1 MSLVTKNNNN
11 NKQRVALIFGI
22 TGQDGSYLAEY
33 LLTLEYKIIGVMRRS
48 SSFNTG
54 RIDHIR
60 DKIEL
65 VYGDIADTACVFEL
79 VNKYIP
85 DEIYNLA
92 AQSHVAISFQLE
104 KYTMDVD
111 ALGPLNILQAVRLLN
126 LNDKCKIYQAST
138 SELYGNTLNTHHL
151 TSLDENSPMNPVSPY
166 AIAKL
171 YAYHMIRHY
180 RDAFGIFAVNGILQN
195 HESSRR
201 GDNFVTKK
209 IVLWAKY
216 KWFSSLQNY
225 GMKKDKL
232 RAVREPLHIGKLD
245 SSRDWSHAKDMVKGM
260 WLMLQTSTPED
271 YVLGSGVR
279 TTVRTFIEKVVKAYG
294 FKVEWKGS
302 GLEEKGYIEGE
313 VAIIVDPR
321 YYRPNELSDLVG
333 NPEKAKTKLG
343 WKQEYTIDTLIDEM
357 IKNS

>member
-1 MSLVTKNNNN
+1 MI
-11 NKQRVALIFGI
+11 ALIFGI
-22 TGQDGSYLAEY
+22 TGQDGSYLSE
-33 LLTLEYKIIGVMRRS
+33 LLLEKGYTVVGIMRRS

-60 DKIEL
+60 DKLTL
-65 VYGDIADTACVFEL
+65 VYGDISDTACVFEIIE
-79 VNKYIP
+79 KYKP

-111 ALGPLNILQAVRLLN
+111 ALGPLNILQAIRLLN
-126 LNDKCKIYQAST
+126 LKDKCKVYQAST
-138 SELYGNTLNTHHL
+138 SELYGNSLITHNL

-180 RDAFGIFAVNGILQN
+180 RKAFNMFVVNGILQN

-216 KWFSSLQNY
+216 NWFSTDNKVEKS
-225 GMKKDKL
+225 K
-232 RAVREPLHIGKLD
+232 LHIGRLD

-260 WLMLQTSTPED
+260 WLILQQ
-271 YVLGSGVR
+271 
-279 TTVRTFIEKVVKAYG
+279 
-294 FKVEWKGS
+294 
-302 GLEEKGYIEGE
+302 
-313 VAIIVDPR
+313 
-321 YYRPNELSDLVG
+321 SDTRRFCLR
-333 NPEKAKTKLG
+333 
-343 WKQEYTIDTLIDEM
+343 
-357 IKNS
+357 

>member
-1 MSLVTKNNNN
+1 MSSQLKT
-11 NKQRVALIFGI
+11 ALIFGV
-22 TGQDGSYLAEY
+22 TGQDGSYLSEF
-33 LLTLEYKIIGVMRRS
+33 LLQLQNYRIIGIMRRS

-65 VYGDIADTACVFEL
+65 VYGDISDTTCIFEL
-79 VNKYIP
+79 INKYQP

-92 AQSHVAISFQLE
+92 AQSHVAVSFQLE

-111 ALGPLNILQAVRLLN
+111 ALGPLNILQAIRLLN
-126 LNDKCKIYQAST
+126 LKDKTKVYQAST
-138 SELYGNTLNTHHL
+138 SELYGNTLNTHNL
-151 TSLDENSPMNPVSPY
+151 TFLDENSPMNPVSPY

-171 YAYHMIRHY
+171 YAYHMVKHY

-216 KWFSSLQNY
+216 KWFSCSFLKEDKVEDKKEILQ
-225 GMKKDKL
+225 
-232 RAVREPLHIGKLD
+232 IGRLD

-260 WLMLQTSTPED
+260 WLILQSSTPKD

-279 TTVRTFIEKVVKAYG
+279 TTVRSFIEKVVKKYNSEI
-294 FKVEWKGS
+294 VWKNS
-302 GLEEKGYIEGE
+302 GVNEEGYINGE
-313 VAIIVDPR
+313 LAIKVNPK

-333 NPEKAKTKLG
+333 NPEKARTELG
-343 WKQEYTIDTLIDEM
+343 WTPSYNIDKLIDEM
-357 IKNS
+357 IVNS

>member
-1 MSLVTKNNNN
+1 MSSIDK
-11 NKQRVALIFGI
+11 KVALIFGI
-22 TGQDGSYLAEY
+22 TGQDGSYLSEY
-33 LLTLEYKIIGVMRRS
+33 LLSLHNYKIIGIMRRS

-54 RIDHIR
+54 KIDHIR
-60 DKIEL
+60 NKIEL
-65 VYGDIADTACVFEL
+65 VYGDISDTACVFEL
-79 VNKYIP
+79 ISKYQP

-111 ALGPLNILQAVRLLN
+111 ALGPLNILQAIRLLG
-126 LNDKCKIYQAST
+126 LKDKCKVYQAST

-151 TSLDENSPMNPVSPY
+151 TSLDEHSPMNPVSPY

-171 YAYHMIRHY
+171 YAYHMVRHY

-216 KWFSSLQNY
+216 KWFSTFQN
-225 GMKKDKL
+225 KDIKNNTTL
-232 RAVREPLHIGKLD
+232 RGDREPLHIGKLD

-260 WLMLQTSTPED
+260 WLILQSSTPED

-279 TTVRTFIEKVVKAYG
+279 TTVRTFIEKVIKAFG
-294 FKVEWKGS
+294 FTVEWKGS
-302 GLEEKGYIEGE
+302 GLDEKGYIQNE
-313 VAIIVDPR
+313 VAIIVDSR

-343 WKQEYTIDTLIDEM
+343 WKPEYTIDTLIEEM
-357 IKNS
+357 IENS

>member
-1 MSLVTKNNNN
+1 MSK
-11 NKQRVALIFGI
+11 VALIFGV
-22 TGQDGSYLAEY
+22 TGQDGSYLSE
-33 LLTLEYKIIGVMRRS
+33 LLLKKNYTVIGVMRRS

-60 DKIEL
+60 DKLVL
-65 VYGDIADTACVFEL
+65 VYGDVSDTACVFEIIG
-79 VNKYIP
+79 KYKP

-92 AQSHVAISFQLE
+92 AQSHVAVSFQLE

-111 ALGPLNILQAVRLLN
+111 ALGPLNVLQAIRLLG
-126 LNDKCKIYQAST
+126 LSEKTRVYQAST
-138 SELYGNTLNTHHL
+138 SELYGNTLNTHNL
-151 TSLDENSPMNPVSPY
+151 TALDENSPMNPVSPY

-171 YAYHMIRHY
+171 YAYHMVRHY

-216 KWFSSLQNY
+216 EWFSSECN
-225 GMKKDKL
+225 
-232 RAVREPLHIGKLD
+232 RTPLHIGRLD

-260 WLMLQTSTPED
+260 WMILQQSVPED

-279 TTVRTFIEKVVKAYG
+279 TSVRQFIEKVVQYYG
-294 FKVEWKGS
+294 YSVRWEGNA
-302 GLEEKGYIEGE
+302 EDEKGYINDEL
-313 VAIIVDPR
+313 AIVVDKR

-333 NPEKAKTKLG
+333 DPSKAREKLG
-343 WKQEYTIDTLIDEM
+343 WIQEYTIDGLIEEM
-357 IKNS
+357 IEHS

>member
-1 MSLVTKNNNN
+1 MSSSLSLDKTKT
-11 NKQRVALIFGI
+11 AIIFGI
-22 TGQDGSYLAEY
+22 TGQDGSYLAE
-33 LLTLEYKIIGVMRRS
+33 LLLSLENYNIIGVMRRS

-60 DKIEL
+60 DKIHL
-65 VYGDIADTACVFEL
+65 IYGDVSDTASVFEIIS
-79 VNKYIP
+79 KYQP
-85 DEIYNLA
+85 NEIYNLA
-92 AQSHVAISFQLE
+92 AQSHVAVSFQLE

-111 ALGPLNILQAVRLLN
+111 ALGPLNILQAIRILGLK
-126 LNDKCKIYQAST
+126 DKTKVYQAST
-138 SELYGNTLNTHHL
+138 SELYGNTLNTHQL

-171 YAYHMIRHY
+171 YAYHMVRHY

-216 KWFSSLQNY
+216 NWFS
-225 GMKKDKL
+225 KL
-232 RAVREPLHIGKLD
+232 NKEPLHIGKLD

-260 WLMLQTSTPED
+260 WLILQSSQPED

-279 TTVRTFIEKVVKAYG
+279 TTVRTFIEKVVKAFG
-294 FKVEWKGS
+294 FNVEWKGT
-302 GLEEKGYIEGE
+302 GLEEKGYIQDELA
-313 VAIIVDPR
+313 VIVDTK
-321 YYRPNELSDLVG
+321 YYRPNELNDLVG
-333 NPEKAKTKLG
+333 NPEKARSKLG
-343 WKQEYTIDTLIDEM
+343 WKPEYTIDTLIKEM

>member
-1 MSLVTKNNNN
+1 MSTKS
-11 NKQRVALIFGI
+11 KTALIFGV
-22 TGQDGSYLAEY
+22 TGQDGSYLCEFLIGLKNY
-33 LLTLEYKIIGVMRRS
+33 RIIGIMRRS

-60 DKIEL
+60 DQIEL
-65 VYGDIADTACVFEL
+65 VYGDVSDTACVLEL
-79 VNKYIP
+79 VNKYQP

-92 AQSHVAISFQLE
+92 AQSHVAVSFQLE

-111 ALGPLNILQAVRLLN
+111 ALGPLNILQAIRLLN
-126 LNDKCKIYQAST
+126 LNNKTKVYQAST
-138 SELYGNTLNTHHL
+138 SELYGNTLNTHNL
-151 TSLDENSPMNPVSPY
+151 TFLDENSPMNPVSPY

-171 YAYHMIRHY
+171 YAYHMVRHY

-216 KWFSSLQNY
+216 KWFNPSLSTNEKEVLQ
-225 GMKKDKL
+225 
-232 RAVREPLHIGKLD
+232 IGRLD

-260 WLMLQTSTPED
+260 WMILQSSTPKD

-279 TTVRTFIEKVVKAYG
+279 TTVRSFIEKVVKKFG
-294 FKVEWKGS
+294 VEIEWKNS
-302 GLEEKGYIEGE
+302 GVNEEGYINGKL
-313 VAIIVDPR
+313 AIKINPK

-333 NPEKAKTKLG
+333 NPEKARTELG
-343 WKQEYTIDTLIDEM
+343 WKSEYDIDGLIDEM
-357 IKNS
+357 IENS

>member
-1 MSLVTKNNNN
+1 MKST
-11 NKQRVALIFGI
+11 NKTALIFGI
-22 TGQDGSYLAEY
+22 TGQDGSYLSE
-33 LLTLEYKIIGVMRRS
+33 LLLNLGNYKVVGIMRRS

-65 VYGDIADTACVFEL
+65 VYGDVSDTACVIEL
-79 VNKYIP
+79 ISKYQP

-111 ALGPLNILQAVRLLN
+111 ALGPLNILQAIRILN
-126 LNDKCKIYQAST
+126 LKDKTKVYQAST
-138 SELYGNTLNTHHL
+138 SELYGNTLNTHKL
-151 TSLDENSPMNPVSPY
+151 EYLDENSPMNPVSPY

-171 YAYHMIRHY
+171 YAYHMVRHY

-209 IVLWAKY
+209 IVLWAKHN
-216 KWFSSLQNY
+216 WFISDKT
-225 GMKKDKL
+225 KKT
-232 RAVREPLHIGKLD
+232 PLHIGRLD

-260 WLMLQTSTPED
+260 WMILQESKPED

-279 TTVRTFIEKVVKAYG
+279 TTVRTFIEKVVKEFG
-294 FKVEWKGS
+294 HTIQWKES
-302 GLEEKGYIEGE
+302 GVDEKGYIQDELA
-313 VAIIVDPR
+313 VVVDPR

-343 WKQEYTIDTLIDEM
+343 WIQEYDIDKLIKEM
-357 IKNS
+357 IQNS

>member
-1 MSLVTKNNNN
+1 MSISIQKT
-11 NKQRVALIFGI
+11 ALIFGV
-22 TGQDGSYLAEY
+22 TGQDGSYLSE
-33 LLTLEYKIIGVMRRS
+33 LLLEKGYIVVGVMRRS

-60 DKIEL
+60 EKLVL
-65 VYGDIADTACVFEL
+65 VYGDVSDTACVLEIIG
-79 VNKYIP
+79 KYNP

-111 ALGPLNILQAVRLLN
+111 ALGPLNILQAVRILGLI
-126 LNDKCKIYQAST
+126 DKTKVYQAST
-138 SELYGNTLNTHHL
+138 SELYGNSLHTHHL
-151 TSLDENSPMNPVSPY
+151 TSLDENSPMYPVSPY

-171 YAYHMIRHY
+171 YAYHMVRHY
-180 RDAFGIFAVNGILQN
+180 RDAFGMFAVNGILQN

-209 IVLWAKY
+209 IILWAKRE
-216 KWFSSLQNY
+216 WFS
-225 GMKKDKL
+225 GKKL
-232 RAVREPLHIGKLD
+232 PLHIGRLD

-260 WLMLQTSTPED
+260 WMILQQSTPED

-279 TTVRTFIEKVVKAYG
+279 TTVRQFIEKVIRYYG
-294 FKVEWKGS
+294 FNVEWKG
-302 GLEEKGYIEGE
+302 ECVNEKGYINGE
-313 VAIIVDPR
+313 LAVVVDTR

-333 NPEKAKTKLG
+333 NPEKARNQLG
-343 WKQEYTIDTLIDEM
+343 WIPEYTIDGLIEEM
-357 IKNS
+357 VQHS

>member
-1 MSLVTKNNNN
+1 MTKT
-11 NKQRVALIFGI
+11 ALIFGV
-22 TGQDGSYLAEY
+22 TGQDGSYLSEL
-33 LLTLEYKIIGVMRRS
+33 LLTKGYNIIGVMRRS

-60 DKIEL
+60 EKL
-65 VYGDIADTACVFEL
+65 VLIYGDVSDTACVFEIIS
-79 VNKYIP
+79 KYKP

-92 AQSHVAISFQLE
+92 AQSHVAVSFQLE

-111 ALGPLNILQAVRLLN
+111 ALGPLNILQAIRILGMGEKTRV
-126 LNDKCKIYQAST
+126 YQAST

-171 YAYHMIRHY
+171 YAYHMVRHY
-180 RDAFGIFAVNGILQN
+180 RDAFGMFAVNGILQN

-216 KWFSSLQNY
+216 NWFSSEST
-225 GMKKDKL
+225 KH
-232 RAVREPLHIGKLD
+232 PLHIGRLD

-260 WLMLQTSTPED
+260 WMILQQSVPED

-279 TTVRTFIEKVVKAYG
+279 TTVRQFIEKVVQYYG
-294 FKVEWKGS
+294 HSVRWEGNA
-302 GLEEKGYIEGE
+302 EDEKGYINDEL
-313 VAIIVDPR
+313 AIVVDKR

-333 NPEKAKTKLG
+333 NPSKAREKLG
-343 WKQEYTIDTLIDEM
+343 WKSEYTIDRLIEEM
-357 IKNS
+357 IQNS

>member
-1 MSLVTKNNNN
+1 MSSISTLVSSE
-11 NKQRVALIFGI
+11 VSHSLSAIIFGI
-22 TGQDGSYLAEY
+22 TGQDGSYLAE
-33 LLTLEYKIIGVMRRS
+33 LLLSKNYHIIGVMRRS

-60 DKIEL
+60 NKLEL
-65 VYGDIADTACVFEL
+65 IYGDVADTASVIEII
-79 VNKYIP
+79 NKYKP
-85 DEIYNLA
+85 NEIYNLA

-111 ALGPLNILQAVRLLN
+111 ALGPLNILQAIRILN
-126 LNDKCKIYQAST
+126 LTKKTKVYQAST

-151 TSLDENSPMNPVSPY
+151 EKLDENSPMNPVSPY

-171 YAYHMIRHY
+171 YAYHMVRHY

-209 IVLWAKY
+209 IILWAKY
-216 KWFSSLQNY
+216 KWFVD
-225 GMKKDKL
+225 DKNK
-232 RAVREPLHIGKLD
+232 ECLHIGRLD
-245 SSRDWSHAKDMVKGM
+245 SSRDWSHAKDMVRGM
-260 WLMLQTSTPED
+260 WMILQQSQPED

-279 TTVRTFIEKVVKAYG
+279 TTIREFIEKVVNK
-294 FKVEWKGS
+294 FNCKVDWKDS
-302 GLEEKGYIEGE
+302 GLNEKGYINNEL
-313 VAIIVDPR
+313 AILVDAR

-333 NPEKAKTKLG
+333 NPQKANTKLG
-343 WKQEYTIDTLIDEM
+343 WKPEYNLDSLIDEM
-357 IKNS
+357 IENS

>member
-1 MSLVTKNNNN
+1 MSIK
-11 NKQRVALIFGI
+11 KIALIFGV
-22 TGQDGSYLAEY
+22 TGQDGSYLSE
-33 LLTLEYKIIGVMRRS
+33 LLLEKGYHVIGIMRRS

-65 VYGDIADTACVFEL
+65 VYGDVSDTSCVFEL
-79 VNKYIP
+79 VSKYQP

-92 AQSHVAISFQLE
+92 AQSHVAVSFQLE

-111 ALGPLNILQAVRLLN
+111 ALGPLNILQSVRLLN
-126 LNDKCKIYQAST
+126 LKNKTKVYQAST
-138 SELYGNTLNTHHL
+138 SELYGNTLNTHNL

-171 YAYHMIRHY
+171 YAYHMVRHY

-216 KWFSSLQNY
+216 KWFLPSLSVDN
-225 GMKKDKL
+225 KEVL
-232 RAVREPLHIGKLD
+232 RIGRLD

-260 WLMLQTSTPED
+260 WMILQSSTPKD

-279 TTVRTFIEKVVKAYG
+279 TTVRSFIEKVVEKYG
-294 FKVEWKGS
+294 YKVKWINS
-302 GLEEKGYIEGE
+302 GVDEEGYIQDQL
-313 VAIIVDPR
+313 AIKVDPR

-333 NPEKAKTKLG
+333 NSEKARTELG
-343 WKQEYTIDTLIDEM
+343 WKSEYDINGLIDEM
-357 IKNS
+357 IENS

>member
-1 MSLVTKNNNN
+1 MKT
-11 NKQRVALIFGI
+11 ALIYGI
-22 TGQDGSYLAEY
+22 TGQDGSYLSE
-33 LLTLEYKIIGVMRRS
+33 LLLSKNYRVIGVMRRS

-60 DKIEL
+60 DKLEL
-65 VYGDIADTACVFEL
+65 IYGDVSDTASVFEII
-79 VNKYIP
+79 NKYKP

-111 ALGPLNILQAVRLLN
+111 ALGPLNILQAVRLNN
-126 LNDKCKIYQAST
+126 LSDKCRVYQAST
-138 SELYGNTLNTHHL
+138 SELYGNSLNTHHL

-171 YAYHMIRHY
+171 YAYHMIKHY
-180 RDAFGIFAVNGILQN
+180 RKAFNMFVVNGILQN

-216 KWFSSLQNY
+216 EWFHTDE
-225 GMKKDKL
+225 KPKT
-232 RAVREPLHIGKLD
+232 PLHIGRLD

-260 WLMLQTSTPED
+260 WLILQQDTPED
-271 YVLGSGVR
+271 FVLGSGVR
-279 TTVRTFIEKVVKAYG
+279 TTVRSFIEKVCNK
-294 FKVEWKGS
+294 FNKQIEWKGE
-302 GLEEKGYIEGE
+302 GVDEKGYINGE
-313 VAIIVDPR
+313 LAIIVDSK

-333 NPEKAKTKLG
+333 NPIKAQTKLN
-343 WKQEYTIDTLIDEM
+343 WKPEYTIDTLIDEM
-357 IKNS
+357 IENS

>member
-1 MSLVTKNNNN
+1 MTKT
-11 NKQRVALIFGI
+11 ALIFGI
-22 TGQDGSYLAEY
+22 TGQDGSYLSE
-33 LLTLEYKIIGVMRRS
+33 LLLSKGYTVVGVMRRS

-60 DKIEL
+60 DKLTL
-65 VYGDIADTACVFEL
+65 VYGDVSDTACVFE
-79 VNKYIP
+79 VISKYRP

-111 ALGPLNILQAVRLLN
+111 ALGPLNILQAIRLLD
-126 LNDKCKIYQAST
+126 LTKSTKVYQAST
-138 SELYGNTLNTHHL
+138 SELYGNSLNTHHL

-171 YAYHMIRHY
+171 YAYHMVRHY
-180 RDAFGIFAVNGILQN
+180 RDAFGLFAVNGILQN

-216 KWFSSLQNY
+216 NWFSE
-225 GMKKDKL
+225 KE
-232 RAVREPLHIGKLD
+232 REPLHIGRLD
-245 SSRDWSHAKDMVKGM
+245 SSRDWSHAKDMVRGM
-260 WLMLQTSTPED
+260 WMILQQSTPED

-279 TTVRTFIEKVVKAYG
+279 TSVRQFIERVVAYYG
-294 FKVEWKGS
+294 KSIRWEGNNVD
-302 GLEEKGYIEGE
+302 EKGFIDDELA
-313 VAIIVDPR
+313 VVVDTR

-333 NPEKAKTKLG
+333 NPEKARTKLG
-343 WKQEYTIDTLIDEM
+343 WTHEYNLDGLIEEM
-357 IKNS
+357 IEHS

>member
-1 MSLVTKNNNN
+1 MSSVNVDK
-11 NKQRVALIFGI
+11 KVALIFGI
-22 TGQDGSYLAEY
+22 TGQDGSYLSEF
-33 LLTLEYKIIGVMRRS
+33 LLSLGNYKIIGIMRRS

-54 RIDHIR
+54 RIDNIR

-65 VYGDIADTACVFEL
+65 VYGDVSDTASVFE
-79 VNKYIP
+79 VISKYQP

-92 AQSHVAISFQLE
+92 AQSHVAVSFQLE

-126 LNDKCKIYQAST
+126 LKDKTKVYQAST
-138 SELYGNTLNTHHL
+138 SELYGNTLNTHKL

-171 YAYHMIRHY
+171 YAYHMVRHY
-180 RDAFGIFAVNGILQN
+180 RDAFGIFTVNGILQN

-216 KWFSSLQNY
+216 NWFSSLQNY
-225 GMKKDKL
+225 NNNKL
-232 RAVREPLHIGKLD
+232 RENREPLHIGKLD

-260 WLMLQTSTPED
+260 WMILQSSTPED

-279 TTVRTFIEKVVKAYG
+279 TTVRTFIEKVIKAYG
-294 FKVEWKGS
+294 FTVEWKGS
-302 GLEEKGYIEGE
+302 GLEEKGYIQNE
-313 VAIIVDPR
+313 VAIIIDPR

-343 WKQEYTIDTLIDEM
+343 WEHEYTIDTLIEEM
-357 IKNS
+357 IQNS